1 MLKKLLAALLQGKKK
16 TVPEPARAETSLQQ
30 PRKPSRLPEPASD
43 LRMLQPRITPKASR
57 SVAPSQPIR
66 HDDSLTNPLNPLSP
80 LNPMNSPDFHR
91 RADAWIES
99 RCEESHRSSAG
110 TSGGSD
116 YSSGCSSS
124 SSDSGSSCSSSC
136 D

>member
-1 MLKKLLAALLQGKKK
+1 MLKKLFALFQRKKK
-16 TVPEPARAETSLQQ
+16 TMPEPVRAETHLPDLPHLRANARMEQRLQQ
-30 PRKPSRLPEPASD
+30 QRAR
-43 LRMLQPRITPKASR
+43 TPASR
-57 SVAPSQPIR
+57 SPSPIPAAR

-99 RCEESHRSSAG
+99 RCDDGHRSSAG
-110 TSGGSD
+110 NSGGSD
-116 YSSGCSSS
+116 HSSGCSSS